1 MEKCRGIIFVL
12 AVTAI
17 VTGAA
22 LPCPADEKKEE
33 DKSLFAEDAQR
44 GQRPGRGRAEDAQR
58 GPRPGRGRFELT
70 DEEKDRILEDL
81 SKRDPEKARELAGLR
96 EKDPDRFREELR
108 RHAREEYG
116 KIMRDR
122 MEKFRQERRAEFLA
136 FLDKSV
142 PKVAEELAKLKD
154 TNPDVYTTK
163 YDLARRKYDRAFEES
178 KRNPDMA
185 EVLLEDIKLKER
197 SEYLVRRIK
206 ATKSERDKK
215 RLTAQLERVLS
226 DRYDLIVRRKQI
238 AYERLLHW
246 LAQLQKRLETSKS
259 EITKAE
265 TREVRAENIRQRMK
279 ILLEGDTGFNWH

>member
-22 LPCPADEKKEE
+22 LPCPADEKNQE
-33 DKSLFAEDAQR
+33 DKNIFADDAQR
-44 GQRPGRGRAEDAQR
+44 GQRPGRGRAEDGQR

-70 DEEKDRILEDL
+70 DEEKDSILEAL

-108 RHAREEYG
+108 RHARQEYG
-116 KIMRDR
+116 KVMRDR
-122 MEKFRQERRAEFLA
+122 MERFRQERRAEFLA

-142 PKVAEELAKLKD
+142 PNVAEELARLKD
-154 TNPDVYTTK
+154 KNPDLYTTK

-178 KRNPDMA
+178 RRNPDMA
-185 EVLLEDIKLKER
+185 EILLEDIKLKER
-197 SEYLVRRIK
+197 SEYLVRKIK
-206 ATKSERDKK
+206 TTKSERDKK
-215 RLTAQLERVLS
+215 RLAAQLESVLS

-246 LAQLQKRLETSKS
+246 LAQLQNRIETSKG
-259 EITKAE
+259 EITRAE
-265 TREVRAENIRQRMK
+265 KREVRAENIKQRMK
-279 ILLEGDTGFNWH
+279 TLLEGDTGFDWD

>member
-12 AVTAI
+12 ALAAI

-22 LPCPADEKKEE
+22 LPCLAASEKEAKK
-33 DKSLFAEDAQR
+33 DLFTEGER
-44 GQRPGRGRAEDAQR
+44 R

-70 DEEKDRILEDL
+70 DEEKDSILEAL
-81 SKRDPEKARELAGLR
+81 GKRNPEKARELAVLR
-96 EKDPDRFREELR
+96 EKDPDKFREELR

-116 KIMRDR
+116 RVMRTR
-122 MEKFRQERRAEFLA
+122 MEKFRQEKRAEFLA

-154 TNPDVYTTK
+154 RNPDLYTTM

-178 KRNPDMA
+178 RRNPDLA
-185 EVLLEDIKLKER
+185 EILLEDLKLKER
-197 SEYLVRRIK
+197 SEYLVTKIK

-215 RLTAQLERVLS
+215 RLVAQLERVLS
-226 DRYDLIVRRKQI
+226 DRYDLIVRRKQM

-246 LAQLQKRLETSKS
+246 LEGLQKRIEKSKV
-259 EITKAE
+259 EIIRAKKK
-265 TREVRAENIRQRMK
+265 EVRTENIKQRMK
-279 ILLEGDTGFNWH
+279 TLLEGNTEFDWD